1 MALQRRV
8 VFRTA
13 HAAGLLRWRIKDRK
27 THFLTD
33 CVVAPHQFLD
43 LFLRHVQLFAGFKVD
58 GVDDTVGMD
67 MLSVYMGAD
76 QHLAAVKVFCQPPRG
91 FVSLPGIDRRA
102 LRKALHHV
110 IEHHAAVLVVKQLGV
125 QEIIV
130 DVWNDKIFYQEKEF
144 SAGFM
149 AMSILN
155 IPEEKLSELIQAGG
169 APTFLFPVVVQ
180 GSDEE
185 AAAVFPQLRERI
197 LYLTELLWKY
207 PPFCYNDYEK
217 EMRRINI
224 LFDERNL
231 LQIRTPDSEFQ
242 TEFLRFCVGIIRIP
256 IAMYH
261 FYAAGRFFELDYLRR
276 LKKRNETHFAVAA
289 HDCFNSEQFWN
300 EMRSLQSLDM
310 EPFTVYPELSSTYVF
325 ARSPK
330 NEKEMVFVERVI
342 FPRLTDFY
350 TYDLM
355 NGLHH
360 GHAPSQCQG
369 CGKYFLTTN
378 GHIPKYCD
386 GVAPQDNRYTC
397 RQYGAMMHQ
406 KEQNKQHPVYR
417 LFNTRTGTIRKHHQ
431 RGKIS
436 DDLRRE
442 ALYLAESYRDKAL
455 MDNDYAADGYARDM
469 ELEHIYAE
477 AEKRLK

>member
-1 MALQRRV
+1 M
-8 VFRTA
+8 
-13 HAAGLLRWRIKDRK
+13 RISQDGYK
-27 THFLTD
+27 T
-33 CVVAPHQFLD
+33 
-43 LFLRHVQLFAGFKVD
+43 
-58 GVDDTVGMD
+58 D
-67 MLSVYMGAD
+67 MG
-76 QHLAAVKVFCQPPRG
+76 
-91 FVSLPGIDRRA
+91 
-102 LRKALHHV
+102 
-110 IEHHAAVLVVKQLGV
+110 
-125 QEIIV
+125 
-130 DVWNDKIFYQEKEF
+130 
-144 SAGFM
+144 
-149 AMSILN
+149 
-155 IPEEKLSELIQAGG
+155 
-169 APTFLFPVVVQ
+169 Q

-224 LFDERNL
+224 LFDESAL
-231 LQIRTPDSEFQ
+231 PKIRTPDSEFQ

-289 HDCFNSEQFWN
+289 HDCFNSEQFWD

-330 NEKEMVFVERVI
+330 NEKEMVFVERVS
-342 FPRLTDFY
+342 FLRLTDFY

-369 CGKYFLTTN
+369 CGRYFLTTN

-386 GVAPQDNRYTC
+386 GVAPQDSRYTC

-417 LFNTRTGTIRKHHQ
+417 LFNTRTDTIRKHHW

-436 DDLRRE
+436 DELRQE
-442 ALYLAESYRDKAL
+442 ALCLAGSYRDRAL

>member
-1 MALQRRV
+1 M
-8 VFRTA
+8 
-13 HAAGLLRWRIKDRK
+13 
-27 THFLTD
+27 
-33 CVVAPHQFLD
+33 P
-43 LFLRHVQLFAGFKVD
+43 
-58 GVDDTVGMD
+58 
-67 MLSVYMGAD
+67 
-76 QHLAAVKVFCQPPRG
+76 
-91 FVSLPGIDRRA
+91 
-102 LRKALHHV
+102 
-110 IEHHAAVLVVKQLGV
+110 LGV
-125 QEIIV
+125 QQNNDFTQFTM
-130 DVWNDKIFYQEKEF
+130 DVWNDKIFYQEQEF
-144 SAGFM
+144 PAGFM

-155 IPEEKLSELIQAGG
+155 IPEEKLPELIQAGG

-197 LYLTELLWKY
+197 LYLTEFLWKY

-217 EMRRINI
+217 EMRRI
-224 LFDERNL
+224 
-231 LQIRTPDSEFQ
+231 
-242 TEFLRFCVGIIRIP
+242 
-256 IAMYH
+256 
-261 FYAAGRFFELDYLRR
+261 
-276 LKKRNETHFAVAA
+276 
-289 HDCFNSEQFWN
+289 
-300 EMRSLQSLDM
+300 
-310 EPFTVYPELSSTYVF
+310 
-325 ARSPK
+325 
-330 NEKEMVFVERVI
+330 
-342 FPRLTDFY
+342 DFY

-369 CGKYFLTTN
+369 CGRYFLTTN

-386 GVAPQDNRYTC
+386 GVAPQDSRYTC

-417 LFNTRTGTIRKHHQ
+417 LFATRTDTIRKHHQ

-442 ALYLAESYRDKAL
+442 ALYLAGSYRDKAL

-469 ELEHIYAE
+469 ELEHLYAE

>member
-1 MALQRRV
+1 MGIIQIEHLKDGVGGLAVLTLHDGVLDAHFLGGHVVLEHSLAVQTDPC
-8 VFRTA
+8 VFR
-13 HAAGLLRWRIKDRK
+13 AGNGDLHLRVLLHI
-27 THFLTD
+27 L
-33 CVVAPHQFLD
+33 
-43 LFLRHVQLFAGFKVD
+43 VD
-58 GVDDTVGMD
+58 V
-67 MLSVYMGAD
+67 
-76 QHLAAVKVFCQPPRG
+76 
-91 FVSLPGIDRRA
+91 
-102 LRKALHHV
+102 
-110 IEHHAAVLVVKQLGV
+110 LGV
-125 QEIIV
+125 V
-130 DVWNDKIFYQEKEF
+130 
-144 SAGFM
+144 
-149 AMSILN
+149 
-155 IPEEKLSELIQAGG
+155 G
-169 APTFLFPVVVQ
+169 A
-180 GSDEE
+180 E
-185 AAAVFPQLRERI
+185 PQLAVQ
-197 LYLTELLWKY
+197 
-207 PPFCYNDYEK
+207 FA
-217 EMRRINI
+217 
-224 LFDERNL
+224 
-231 LQIRTPDSEFQ
+231 SEH
-242 TEFLRFCVGIIRIP
+242 EG
-256 IAMYH
+256 
-261 FYAAGRFFELDYLRR
+261 AALCL
-276 LKKRNETHFAVAA
+276 AVTT
-289 HDCFNSEQFWN
+289 DG
-300 EMRSLQSLDM
+300 M

-386 GVAPQDNRYTC
+386 GVAPQDSRYTC

-417 LFNTRTGTIRKHHQ
+417 LFATRTDTIRKHHQ

-442 ALYLAESYRDKAL
+442 ALYLAGSYRDKAL